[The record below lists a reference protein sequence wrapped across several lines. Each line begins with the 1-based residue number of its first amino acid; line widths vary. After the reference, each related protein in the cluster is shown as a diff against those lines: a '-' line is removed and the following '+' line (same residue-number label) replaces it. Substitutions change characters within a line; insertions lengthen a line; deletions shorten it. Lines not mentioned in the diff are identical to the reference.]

1 MQGKDK
7 NFLDVSEGIDAFKD
21 KIELWMHR
29 MKSGK
34 LAAFPALNLFV

>member
-1 MQGKDK
+1 MQGKEK
-7 NFLDVSEGIDAFKD
+7 KFLDVSEGIDAFKG

-34 LAAFPALNLFV
+34 LAAFPA